1 MAKPKKSRK
10 TSEKKKAKEWYAV
23 LAPSEFDSKEL
34 GSVTTSDEALLNNR
48 IIKVSLMDLTG
59 KMSQANMYTTLNFRI
74 KEIKGKTAYTELIGH
89 QLSPGY
95 IRTLVRRRRTVLHTV
110 KDLPTQD
117 ERTVRLKMIS
127 VTKDRIS
134 ETMRKNIRVAIDA
147 ELSEASGKFNYYEL
161 MSEVIN
167 GRLSMKVFNR
177 LRQITPMNRVEFR
190 KTELQESLAQ

>member
-10 TSEKKKAKEWYAV
+10 TADKKKAKDWYSV
-23 LAPSEFDSKEL
+23 IAPQAFDSKDL
-34 GSVTTSDEALLNNR
+34 GAVTTSDEALLPNR

-59 KMSQANMYTTLNFRI
+59 RMSQANMYTTLNFRI

-117 ERTVRLKMIS
+117 DRTVRLKMIS

-134 ETMRKNIRVAIDA
+134 ATMRRNIRAAIEA
-147 ELSEASGKFNYYEL
+147 ELAEASGKFGYYEL
-161 MSEVIN
+161 MNEVIN
-167 GRLSMKVFNR
+167 GRLSTRVFNR

-190 KTELQESLAQ
+190 KSELREAFA

>member
-34 GSVTTSDEALLNNR
+34 GAVTTADEALLDNR

-59 KMSQANMYTTLNFRI
+59 RMSQANMYTTLNFRI
-74 KEIKGKTAYTELIGH
+74 KEVKGKSAYTELIGH
-89 QLSPGY
+89 QLAPSY

-117 ERTVRLKMIS
+117 DRTVRLKMIS

-134 ETMRKNIRVAIDA
+134 DTMRKNIRTAIEA
-147 ELSEASGKFNYYEL
+147 ELSEASGKYNYYEL
-161 MSEVIN
+161 MNEVIS
-167 GRLSMKVFNR
+167 GKLSTRVFNR

-190 KTELQESLAQ
+190 KTELKEDLAK

>member
-10 TSEKKKAKEWYAV
+10 ASEKKKAKEWYAV
-23 LAPSEFDSKEL
+23 LAPQEFDSKEL
-34 GSVTTSDEALLNNR
+34 GAVTTADEALLGNR

-74 KEIKGKTAYTELIGH
+74 KEVKGKSAYTELIGH
-89 QLSPGY
+89 QLAPSY

-110 KDLPTQD
+110 RDLPTQD
-117 ERTVRLKMIS
+117 DRTVRLKMIS

-134 ETMRKNIRVAIDA
+134 DTMRKNIRAAIEA
-147 ELSEASGKFNYYEL
+147 ELAEASGRYNYYEL
-161 MSEVIN
+161 MNEVIS
-167 GRLSMKVFNR
+167 GRLSTKVFNR

-190 KTELQESLAQ
+190 KTELRETLAQ